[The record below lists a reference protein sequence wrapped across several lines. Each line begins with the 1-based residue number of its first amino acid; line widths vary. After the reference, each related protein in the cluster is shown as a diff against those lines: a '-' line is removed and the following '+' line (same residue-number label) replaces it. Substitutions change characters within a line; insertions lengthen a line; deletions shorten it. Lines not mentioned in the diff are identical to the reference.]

1 MDSIQMRAYGKIN
14 LSLDVTGKRD
24 NGYHD
29 VRMIMQTVG
38 IYDQITI
45 RKMSGQ
51 GIKVTTNLS
60 FLPVDE
66 NNLVYKAAKLLMDE
80 FNIDSGVSISLKK
93 NIPVAA
99 GMAGGSSDAAA
110 VFVGMNRMFELKLS
124 KKELMER
131 GVKLGADIP
140 YCIMRGTV
148 LAEGIGEVL
157 TPLKAMPDCHI
168 LIAKP
173 HVNVSTAFVY
183 KNLHLDSIDKHPDV
197 DRAIAAIDAGDIK
210 ELALSM
216 ENILETVTV
225 PAYPVIEDLKNLMK
239 EGGALNAIMS
249 GSGPTVFGIY
259 DDKEQAGGDYKLVEE
274 SGLARQLFLTRP
286 FNVNA

>member
-1 MDSIQMRAYGKIN
+1 MDSIQMKAYGKIN
-14 LSLDVTGKRD
+14 LSLDVTGKRP

-38 IYDQITI
+38 IYDLIVLTKTDKPGIT
-45 RKMSGQ
+45 
-51 GIKVTTNLS
+51 VTTNLS

-80 FNIDSGVSISLKK
+80 FDIKCGISINLKK

-110 VFVGMNRMFELKLS
+110 VLVGVNNMFGLNLS
-124 KKELMER
+124 KKDLMER

-140 YCIMRGTV
+140 YCVMRGTA

-157 TPLKAMPDCHI
+157 TPLSPMPDCYI

-173 HVNVSTAFVY
+173 HISVSTAFVY
-183 KNLHLDSIDKHPDV
+183 KNLKLDTIEKHPDV
-197 DRAIAAIDAGDIK
+197 DKVAECIEAGD
-210 ELALSM
+210 LTGVALNM
-216 ENILETVTV
+216 DNILETVTV
-225 PAYPVIEDLKNLMK
+225 PAYPVINDLKNMMK
-239 EGGALNAIMS
+239 ENGAINSMMS

-259 DDKEQAGGDYKLVEE
+259 DDKKKAENAYSIINK
-274 SGLARQLFLTRP
+274 SGMARQLFLTKP
-286 FNVNA
+286 FNI